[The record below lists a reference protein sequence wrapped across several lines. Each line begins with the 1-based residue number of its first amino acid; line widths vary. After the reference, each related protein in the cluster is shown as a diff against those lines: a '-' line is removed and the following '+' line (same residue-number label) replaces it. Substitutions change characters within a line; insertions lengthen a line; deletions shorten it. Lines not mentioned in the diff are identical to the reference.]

1 MKIINSKKSV
11 KKFCA
16 FLAGLFVTGFAFCQG
31 ISDSADNLQRKE
43 DGTIVLTIDDAVTY
57 SLKNSPSLK
66 TAQIDLELAKWKKN
80 TAWNSFLPTVQ
91 VTGTIARAN
100 DVESSLRSTNQTI
113 NGNKKLYEG
122 LATAA
127 TAGGNPTLGYG
138 FSNAAANMN
147 PVSATENMHWTAM
160 GNLSVSL
167 NFNVA
172 MIQNM
177 RATIAQYETG
187 KISWDQTVKENEI
200 SVRKLF
206 YGLLLQQESL
216 NLQKES
222 LENARQRMTQAQT
235 NYRNGYVPEIKYL
248 QAQVAYENQVPVV
261 EKAEMIMRQQLDT
274 FAFLIGLPANS
285 KIQLNGEI
293 NPKIIDLDVEELI
306 SKGLTQNLTIRT
318 LQENIKILKLQ
329 SNALDLSAYTPSL
342 ALSWNGNPMITSAF
356 ESDWG
361 DSNNWKDQGAFSV
374 TLAWNI
380 TNMLPWSSSRVQAR
394 ELQDNIKKLEV
405 QLESAVRNTDLQ
417 IRTAVDTLAQC
428 RHSLENSQRNI
439 DLAQRS
445 YDMTS
450 LAYRNGTTEY
460 LDLMDAETQLNQ
472 AKLSLVNEKFNYMT
486 NLMDLENILNTT
498 LVE

>member
-100 DVESSLRSTNQTI
+100 DIESSLRSTNQTI

-127 TAGGNPTLGYG
+127 TADGNSALGYG
-138 FSNAAANMN
+138 FSSAAANMN

-293 NPKIIDLDVEELI
+293 NPKIMDLDVEELI

>member
-1 MKIINSKKSV
+1 MKIISSKKSG
-11 KKFCA
+11 KKVCA
-16 FLAGLFVTGFAFCQG
+16 FLAGLFAAGFAFCQELP
-31 ISDSADNLQRKE
+31 DSADNLQRKE
-43 DGTIVLTIDDAVTY
+43 DGTIVLTIEDAVTY

-127 TAGGNPTLGYG
+127 GNSALGYG
-138 FSNAAANMN
+138 FSSAAANMN

-293 NPKIIDLDVEELI
+293 NPKIMDLDVEELI

>member
-1 MKIINSKKSV
+1 MKIISSKKSV

-16 FLAGLFVTGFAFCQG
+16 FLVGLFAAGFAFCQELP
-31 ISDSADNLQRKE
+31 DSADNLQRKE

-127 TAGGNPTLGYG
+127 TAAGNSALGYG
-138 FSNAAANMN
+138 FSSAAANMN

-261 EKAEMIMRQQLDT
+261 EKAEMVMRQQLDT

-293 NPKIIDLDVEELI
+293 NPKIMDLDVEELI

>member
-16 FLAGLFVTGFAFCQG
+16 FLVGLFAAGFAFCQELP
-31 ISDSADNLQRKE
+31 DSADNLQRKE

-100 DVESSLRSTNQTI
+100 DIESSLRSTNQTI

-127 TAGGNPTLGYG
+127 GNNPLGYG
-138 FSNAAANMN
+138 FSSAAANMN

-293 NPKIIDLDVEELI
+293 NPKIMDLDVEELI

>member
-43 DGTIVLTIDDAVTY
+43 DGTIILTIDDAVTY

-100 DVESSLRSTNQTI
+100 DVESSLRSTNQSLATTRA
-113 NGNKKLYEG
+113 LAQG
-122 LATAA
+122 LATVIGGGSTNPYTIMA
-127 TAGGNPTLGYG
+127 T
-138 FSNAAANMN
+138 NMN

-293 NPKIIDLDVEELI
+293 NPKIMDLDVEELI

>member
-16 FLAGLFVTGFAFCQG
+16 FLAGLFAAGFAFCQELP
-31 ISDSADNLQRKE
+31 DSADNLQRKE

-127 TAGGNPTLGYG
+127 GNNPLGYG
-138 FSNAAANMN
+138 FSSAAANMN

-293 NPKIIDLDVEELI
+293 NPKIMDLDVEELI

>member
-127 TAGGNPTLGYG
+127 GNSALGYG
-138 FSNAAANMN
+138 FSSAAANMN

-293 NPKIIDLDVEELI
+293 NPKIMDLDVEELI

>member
-16 FLAGLFVTGFAFCQG
+16 FLVGLFVTGFAFCQG

-127 TAGGNPTLGYG
+127 TADGKPALGYG
-138 FSNAAANMN
+138 FSSAAANMN

-293 NPKIIDLDVEELI
+293 NPKIMDLDVEELI

>member
-127 TAGGNPTLGYG
+127 TADGNPALGYG
-138 FSNAAANMN
+138 FSSAAANMN

-293 NPKIIDLDVEELI
+293 NPKIMDLDVEELI

>member
-1 MKIINSKKSV
+1 MKIINSKKSG
-11 KKFCA
+11 KKVCA
-16 FLAGLFVTGFAFCQG
+16 FLAGLFAAGFAFCQELP
-31 ISDSADNLQRKE
+31 DSADNLQRKE

-127 TAGGNPTLGYG
+127 TAGGNSALGYG
-138 FSNAAANMN
+138 FSSAAANMN

-261 EKAEMIMRQQLDT
+261 EKAEMVMRQQLDT

-293 NPKIIDLDVEELI
+293 NPKIMDLDVEELI

>member
-16 FLAGLFVTGFAFCQG
+16 FLVGLFAAGFAFCQE
-31 ISDSADNLQRKE
+31 IPDATDNLQRKE

-127 TAGGNPTLGYG
+127 TAGGNPALGYG
-138 FSNAAANMN
+138 FSSAAANMN

-293 NPKIIDLDVEELI
+293 NPKIMDLDVEELI

>member
-1 MKIINSKKSV
+1 MKIISSKKSG
-11 KKFCA
+11 KKVCA
-16 FLAGLFVTGFAFCQG
+16 FLAGLFAAGFAFCQG

-127 TAGGNPTLGYG
+127 GNSALGYG
-138 FSNAAANMN
+138 FSSAAANMN

-293 NPKIIDLDVEELI
+293 NPKIMDLDVEELI

>member
-127 TAGGNPTLGYG
+127 GNNPLGYG
-138 FSNAAANMN
+138 FSSAAANMN

>member
-16 FLAGLFVTGFAFCQG
+16 FLAGLFAAGFAFCQELP
-31 ISDSADNLQRKE
+31 DSADNLQRKE

-127 TAGGNPTLGYG
+127 GNTPLGYG
-138 FSNAAANMN
+138 FSSAAANMN

-187 KISWDQTVKENEI
+187 KISWAQTVKENEI

-293 NPKIIDLDVEELI
+293 NPKIMDLDVEELI

>member
-1 MKIINSKKSV
+1 MKIISSKKSV

-100 DVESSLRSTNQTI
+100 DVESSLRSTNQSLATTRA
-113 NGNKKLYEG
+113 LAQG
-122 LATAA
+122 LATVTGGGSTNPYTIMA
-127 TAGGNPTLGYG
+127 T
-138 FSNAAANMN
+138 NMN

>member
-1 MKIINSKKSV
+1 MKIISLKKSG
-11 KKFCA
+11 KKVCA
-16 FLAGLFVTGFAFCQG
+16 FLASLFVTGFAFCQE
-31 ISDSADNLQRKE
+31 IPDAADNLQRKE
-43 DGTIVLTIDDAVTY
+43 DGTIVLTIEDAVNY
-57 SLKNSPSLK
+57 SLKNSPNLK

-100 DVESSLRSTNQTI
+100 DVESSLRSTNQS
-113 NGNKKLYEG
+113 
-122 LATAA
+122 LATTQALA
-127 TAGGNPTLGYG
+127 QGIASTNSPLASQ
-138 FSNAAANMN
+138 FSKMADNMN

-187 KISWDQTVKENEI
+187 KISWAQTVKENEI

-261 EKAEMIMRQQLDT
+261 EKAEMVMRQQLDT

-356 ESDWG
+356 ESDWS

-445 YDMTS
+445 YDMTW

>member
-100 DVESSLRSTNQTI
+100 DIESSLRSTNQTI

-127 TAGGNPTLGYG
+127 GNNPLGYG
-138 FSNAAANMN
+138 FSSAAANMN

-293 NPKIIDLDVEELI
+293 NPKIMDLDVEELI

>member
-127 TAGGNPTLGYG
+127 TAVGNHALGYG
-138 FSNAAANMN
+138 FSSAAANMN

-293 NPKIIDLDVEELI
+293 NPKIMDLDVEELI

>member
-122 LATAA
+122 L
-127 TAGGNPTLGYG
+127 
-138 FSNAAANMN
+138 
-147 PVSATENMHWTAM
+147 HWTAM

-293 NPKIIDLDVEELI
+293 NPKIMDLDVEELI

>member
-127 TAGGNPTLGYG
+127 TADGKHALGYG
-138 FSNAAANMN
+138 FSSAAANMN

-293 NPKIIDLDVEELI
+293 NPKIMDLDVEELI

>member
-127 TAGGNPTLGYG
+127 GNSALGYG

-417 IRTAVDTLAQC
+417 IRTAFDTLAQC

>member
-16 FLAGLFVTGFAFCQG
+16 FLAGLFVTGFAFCQELP
-31 ISDSADNLQRKE
+31 DSADNLQRKE

-127 TAGGNPTLGYG
+127 GNTPLGYG
-138 FSNAAANMN
+138 FSSAAANMN

>member
-1 MKIINSKKSV
+1 MKIISSKKSG
-11 KKFCA
+11 KKVCA
-16 FLAGLFVTGFAFCQG
+16 FLAGLFAAGFAFCQG

-100 DVESSLRSTNQTI
+100 DVESSLRSTNQSLATTRA
-113 NGNKKLYEG
+113 LAQG
-122 LATAA
+122 LATVTGGGSTNPYTIMA
-127 TAGGNPTLGYG
+127 T
-138 FSNAAANMN
+138 NMN

-293 NPKIIDLDVEELI
+293 NPKIMDLDVEELI

>member
-127 TAGGNPTLGYG
+127 TADGKHALEYG
-138 FSNAAANMN
+138 FSSAAANMN

-293 NPKIIDLDVEELI
+293 NPKIMDLDVEELI

>member
-100 DVESSLRSTNQTI
+100 DVESSLRSTNQSLATTRA
-113 NGNKKLYEG
+113 LAQG
-122 LATAA
+122 LATVTGGGSTNPYTIMA
-127 TAGGNPTLGYG
+127 T
-138 FSNAAANMN
+138 NMN

-293 NPKIIDLDVEELI
+293 NPKIMDLDVEELI

>member
-127 TAGGNPTLGYG
+127 TADGYHALGYG
-138 FSNAAANMN
+138 FSSAAANMN

-293 NPKIIDLDVEELI
+293 NPKIMDLDVEELI

>member
-91 VTGTIARAN
+91 VTGTIAHAN

-127 TAGGNPTLGYG
+127 TADGKHALGYG
-138 FSNAAANMN
+138 FSSAAANMN

-293 NPKIIDLDVEELI
+293 NPKIMDLDVEELI

>member
-100 DVESSLRSTNQTI
+100 DVESSLRSTNQSLATTRA
-113 NGNKKLYEG
+113 LAQG
-122 LATAA
+122 LATVTGGSSPNPYTIMA
-127 TAGGNPTLGYG
+127 T
-138 FSNAAANMN
+138 NMN

-293 NPKIIDLDVEELI
+293 NPKIMDLDVEELI

>member
-100 DVESSLRSTNQTI
+100 DVESSLRSTNQSLATTRA
-113 NGNKKLYEG
+113 LAQG
-122 LATAA
+122 LATVIGGGSTNPYTIMA
-127 TAGGNPTLGYG
+127 T
-138 FSNAAANMN
+138 NMN

>member
-127 TAGGNPTLGYG
+127 TADDNPALGYG
-138 FSNAAANMN
+138 FSSAAANMN

-293 NPKIIDLDVEELI
+293 NPKIMDLDVEELI

>member
-1 MKIINSKKSV
+1 MKIISSKKSV

-16 FLAGLFVTGFAFCQG
+16 FLVGLFAAGFAFCQELP
-31 ISDSADNLQRKE
+31 DSADNLQRKE

-127 TAGGNPTLGYG
+127 TAAGNSALGYG
-138 FSNAAANMN
+138 FSSAAANMN

-293 NPKIIDLDVEELI
+293 NPKIMDLDVEELI

>member
-127 TAGGNPTLGYG
+127 GNNPLGYG
-138 FSNAAANMN
+138 FSSAAANMN

-187 KISWDQTVKENEI
+187 KISWAQTVKENEI

-293 NPKIIDLDVEELI
+293 NPKIMDLDVEELI
-306 SKGLTQNLTIRT
+306 SKGFTQNLTIRT

>member
-100 DVESSLRSTNQTI
+100 DVESSLRSTNQSLATTRA
-113 NGNKKLYEG
+113 LAQG
-122 LATAA
+122 LATVTGGGSTNPYTIMA
-127 TAGGNPTLGYG
+127 T
-138 FSNAAANMN
+138 NMN

-261 EKAEMIMRQQLDT
+261 EKAEMVMRQQLDT

-293 NPKIIDLDVEELI
+293 NPKIMDLDVEELI

>member
-16 FLAGLFVTGFAFCQG
+16 FLVGLFAAGFAFCQELP
-31 ISDSADNLQRKE
+31 DSADNLQRKE

-127 TAGGNPTLGYG
+127 GNTPLGYG
-138 FSNAAANMN
+138 FSSAAANMN

-293 NPKIIDLDVEELI
+293 NPKIMDLDVEELI

>member
-43 DGTIVLTIDDAVTY
+43 DGTIVLTIYDAVTY

-100 DVESSLRSTNQTI
+100 DVESSLRSTNQSLATTRA
-113 NGNKKLYEG
+113 LAQG
-122 LATAA
+122 LATVTGVGSTNPYTIMA
-127 TAGGNPTLGYG
+127 T
-138 FSNAAANMN
+138 NMN

-172 MIQNM
+172 MIQIL

-293 NPKIIDLDVEELI
+293 NPKIMDLDVEELI

>member
-16 FLAGLFVTGFAFCQG
+16 FLVGLFAAGFAFCQELP
-31 ISDSADNLQRKE
+31 DSADNLQRKE

-127 TAGGNPTLGYG
+127 TADGKPALGYG
-138 FSNAAANMN
+138 FSSAAANMN

-187 KISWDQTVKENEI
+187 KISWAQTVKENEI

>member
-16 FLAGLFVTGFAFCQG
+16 FLVGLFAAGFAFCQELP
-31 ISDSADNLQRKE
+31 DSADNLQRKE

-127 TAGGNPTLGYG
+127 GNSALGYG

-293 NPKIIDLDVEELI
+293 NPKIMDLDVEELI

>member
-16 FLAGLFVTGFAFCQG
+16 FLAGLFVTGFAFCQELP
-31 ISDSADNLQRKE
+31 DSADNLQRKE

-127 TAGGNPTLGYG
+127 GNNPLGYG
-138 FSNAAANMN
+138 FSSAAANMN

>member
-127 TAGGNPTLGYG
+127 GNSALGYG
-138 FSNAAANMN
+138 FSSAAANMN

>member
-16 FLAGLFVTGFAFCQG
+16 FLAGLFVTGFAFCQELP
-31 ISDSADNLQRKE
+31 DSADNLQRKE

-127 TAGGNPTLGYG
+127 GNTPLGYG

-293 NPKIIDLDVEELI
+293 NPKIMDLDVEELI